1 MNIVKWFKDQSFF
14 KKMTMIY
21 VIFAVLPMIFVT
33 AYNYI
38 QTSRILQEKSYQ
50 DMQQN
55 METTGKSLE
64 TFFESYSTIM
74 DLLYT
79 NQTMYNY
86 LGIDYTELSYGEMFY
101 YTDRQLLH
109 NTLSLFPS
117 IHRIRFYSD
126 NDTLPRDNYYF
137 YQLDQLPGGFQE
149 KASKK
154 AGSAVAG
161 GIVKEGGKKYAGL
174 IRKMNYYS
182 SGGIE
187 NYLVILVDTQEL
199 SERLLQ
205 NSGSRQTY
213 LIEAGGQILAASDV
227 KAEGRRLS
235 GFIPEWR
242 RIADCGGSYTLEQ
255 ADGPVICMSLDVGMG
270 MKLVMTE
277 DQESLL
283 KEAEAVTRRIRTV
296 FAVSSLLVFGAIYL
310 YGRMSAARVDKVVYA
325 AKRLGEGQ
333 FDYILRDMGGDE
345 IGQIAGAFNLLNE
358 RIQIL
363 IQDNYEKKLMIK
375 SSEMNLLQEQI
386 NPHFL
391 YNALSVISS
400 MSMRENGKRTVECL
414 RYLADFY
421 RISLNKG
428 REVISIEQ
436 ELDLLQNYMKIQ
448 KIRFGEDVV
457 IRYEVDEDVLQC
469 RTIKLIL
476 QPLVEN
482 AIHHGRREEEVLTV
496 GVSVRRREERVI
508 YEVCDDGLGIEPE
521 KLVQLRTELKQSQEG
536 YGLKNVDIRVK
547 LRYGEGYGVSIMS
560 IPDKGTCVRVEIPA
574 EQG

>member
-1 MNIVKWFKDQSFF
+1 
-14 KKMTMIY
+14 MTMIY

-55 METTGKSLE
+55 METAGKSLE

-277 DQESLL
+277 DQKSLL

-457 IRYEVDEDVLQC
+457 IRYEADEDVLQC

-560 IPDKGTCVRVEIPA
+560 IPDKGTCVRV
-574 EQG
+574 

>member
-1 MNIVKWFKDQSFF
+1 
-14 KKMTMIY
+14 MTMIY

-55 METTGKSLE
+55 METAGKSLE

-117 IHRIRFYSD
+117 INRIRFYSD

-137 YQLDQLPGGFQE
+137 YQLYQLPGGFQE

-277 DQESLL
+277 DQKSLL

-457 IRYEVDEDVLQC
+457 IRYEADEDVLQC

>member
-1 MNIVKWFKDQSFF
+1 
-14 KKMTMIY
+14 MTMIY

-325 AKRLGEGQ
+325 AKRLSDGQ

>member
-1 MNIVKWFKDQSFF
+1 
-14 KKMTMIY
+14 MTMIY

-55 METTGKSLE
+55 METAGKSLE

-86 LGIDYTELSYGEMFY
+86 LGIDYTELSYGEIFY

-277 DQESLL
+277 DQKSLL

-457 IRYEVDEDVLQC
+457 IRYEADEDVLQC

>member
-1 MNIVKWFKDQSFF
+1 
-14 KKMTMIY
+14 MTMIY
-21 VIFAVLPMIFVT
+21 VIFAVLPMVFVT

-86 LGIDYTELSYGEMFY
+86 LGIDYTDLSYGEMFY

-126 NDTLPRDNYYF
+126 NETLPRDNYYF

-277 DQESLL
+277 DQKSLL

-457 IRYEVDEDVLQC
+457 IRYEADEDVLQC

>member
-1 MNIVKWFKDQSFF
+1 
-14 KKMTMIY
+14 MTMIY

-277 DQESLL
+277 DQKSLL

-457 IRYEVDEDVLQC
+457 IRYEADEDVLQC

-482 AIHHGRREEEVLTV
+482 AIHHGRREEEALTV

>member
-1 MNIVKWFKDQSFF
+1 
-14 KKMTMIY
+14 MTMIY

-55 METTGKSLE
+55 METAGKSLE

-277 DQESLL
+277 DQKSLL

-325 AKRLGEGQ
+325 AKRLGDGQ

-457 IRYEVDEDVLQC
+457 IRYEADEDVLQC

>member
-1 MNIVKWFKDQSFF
+1 
-14 KKMTMIY
+14 MTMIY
-21 VIFAVLPMIFVT
+21 VIFAVLPMVFVT

-86 LGIDYTELSYGEMFY
+86 LGIDYTDLSYGEMFY

-126 NDTLPRDNYYF
+126 NETLPRDNYYF

-149 KASKK
+149 KASKR

-255 ADGPVICMSLDVGMG
+255 ADGPVICMALDVGMG

-283 KEAEAVTRRIRTV
+283 KEAEAVTRRIRAI

-310 YGRMSAARVDKVVYA
+310 YGRKSAARVDKVVYA
-325 AKRLGEGQ
+325 ARKLGDGQ
-333 FDYILRDMGGDE
+333 FDYMLRDMGGDE
-345 IGQIAGAFNLLNE
+345 IGQIADAFNLLNE

-436 ELDLLQNYMKIQ
+436 ELELLQNYMKIQ

-457 IRYEVDEDVLQC
+457 IRYEADEDVLQC

-496 GVSVRRREERVI
+496 VVSVRRREERVV

>member
-1 MNIVKWFKDQSFF
+1 
-14 KKMTMIY
+14 MTMIY

-277 DQESLL
+277 DQKSLL

-457 IRYEVDEDVLQC
+457 IRYEADEDVLQC

>member
-1 MNIVKWFKDQSFF
+1 
-14 KKMTMIY
+14 MTMIY

-55 METTGKSLE
+55 METAGKSLE

-277 DQESLL
+277 DQKSLL

-333 FDYILRDMGGDE
+333 FDYILRDMGWDE

-457 IRYEVDEDVLQC
+457 IRYEADEDVLQC

>member
-1 MNIVKWFKDQSFF
+1 
-14 KKMTMIY
+14 MTMIY

-55 METTGKSLE
+55 METAGKSLE

-86 LGIDYTELSYGEMFY
+86 LGIDYTDLSYGEMFY

-277 DQESLL
+277 DQKSLL

-457 IRYEVDEDVLQC
+457 IRYEADEDVLQC

>member
-1 MNIVKWFKDQSFF
+1 
-14 KKMTMIY
+14 MTMIY
-21 VIFAVLPMIFVT
+21 VIFAVLPMVFVT

-126 NDTLPRDNYYF
+126 NETLPRDNYYF

-255 ADGPVICMSLDVGMG
+255 ADGPVICMALDVGMG

-283 KEAEAVTRRIRTV
+283 KEAEAVTRRIRAI

-310 YGRMSAARVDKVVYA
+310 YGRKSAARVDKVVYA
-325 AKRLGEGQ
+325 ARKLGDGQ
-333 FDYILRDMGGDE
+333 FDYMLRDMGGDE
-345 IGQIAGAFNLLNE
+345 IGQIADAFNLLNE

-436 ELDLLQNYMKIQ
+436 ELELLQNYMKIQ

-457 IRYEVDEDVLQC
+457 IRYEADEDVLQC

-496 GVSVRRREERVI
+496 VVSVRRREERVV

>member
-1 MNIVKWFKDQSFF
+1 
-14 KKMTMIY
+14 MTMIY

-277 DQESLL
+277 DQKSLL

-325 AKRLGEGQ
+325 AKRLGDGQ

>member
-21 VIFAVLPMIFVT
+21 VIFAVLPMVFVT

-86 LGIDYTELSYGEMFY
+86 LGIDYTDLSYGEMFY

-126 NDTLPRDNYYF
+126 NETLPRDYF

-255 ADGPVICMSLDVGMG
+255 ADGPVICMALDVGMG

-283 KEAEAVTRRIRTV
+283 KEAEAVTRRIRAI

-310 YGRMSAARVDKVVYA
+310 YGRKSAARVDKVVYA
-325 AKRLGEGQ
+325 ARKLGDGQ
-333 FDYILRDMGGDE
+333 FDYMLRDMGGDE
-345 IGQIAGAFNLLNE
+345 IGQIADAFNLLNE

-457 IRYEVDEDVLQC
+457 IRYEADEDVLQC

-496 GVSVRRREERVI
+496 GVSVRRREERVV

>member
-1 MNIVKWFKDQSFF
+1 
-14 KKMTMIY
+14 MTMIY

-325 AKRLGEGQ
+325 AKRLGDGQ

-457 IRYEVDEDVLQC
+457 IRYEADEDVLQC

>member
-1 MNIVKWFKDQSFF
+1 
-14 KKMTMIY
+14 MTMIY

-86 LGIDYTELSYGEMFY
+86 LGIDYTDLSYGEMFY

-161 GIVKEGGKKYAGL
+161 GIVKEGEKKYAGL

-277 DQESLL
+277 DQKSLL

-457 IRYEVDEDVLQC
+457 IRYEADEDVLQC

>member
-1 MNIVKWFKDQSFF
+1 
-14 KKMTMIY
+14 MTMIY

-277 DQESLL
+277 DQKSLL

-325 AKRLGEGQ
+325 AKRLGDGQ

-457 IRYEVDEDVLQC
+457 IRYEADEDVLQC

>member
-1 MNIVKWFKDQSFF
+1 
-14 KKMTMIY
+14 MTMIY

-55 METTGKSLE
+55 METAGKSLE

-117 IHRIRFYSD
+117 IHRISFYSD

-277 DQESLL
+277 DQKSLL

-457 IRYEVDEDVLQC
+457 IRYEADEDVLQC

>member
-1 MNIVKWFKDQSFF
+1 
-14 KKMTMIY
+14 MTMIY
-21 VIFAVLPMIFVT
+21 VIFAVLPMVFVT

-277 DQESLL
+277 DQKSLL

-457 IRYEVDEDVLQC
+457 IRYEADEDVLQC

>member
-1 MNIVKWFKDQSFF
+1 
-14 KKMTMIY
+14 MTMIY

-325 AKRLGEGQ
+325 AKRLGDGQ

-457 IRYEVDEDVLQC
+457 IRYEADEDVLQC

-560 IPDKGTCVRVEIPA
+560 IPNKGTCVRVEIPA

>member
-1 MNIVKWFKDQSFF
+1 
-14 KKMTMIY
+14 MTMIY

-55 METTGKSLE
+55 METAGKSLE

-277 DQESLL
+277 DQKSLL

-457 IRYEVDEDVLQC
+457 IRYEADEDVLQC

-496 GVSVRRREERVI
+496 GGSVRRREERVI

>member
-55 METTGKSLE
+55 METAGKSLE

-277 DQESLL
+277 DQKSLL

-386 NPHFL
+386 NPHFFFFF
-391 YNALSVISS
+391 LSVISS

-457 IRYEVDEDVLQC
+457 IRYEADEDVLQC

>member
-1 MNIVKWFKDQSFF
+1 
-14 KKMTMIY
+14 MTMIY

-55 METTGKSLE
+55 METAGKSLE

-117 IHRIRFYSD
+117 INRIRFYSD

-277 DQESLL
+277 DQKSLL

-457 IRYEVDEDVLQC
+457 IRYEADEDVLQC

>member
-1 MNIVKWFKDQSFF
+1 
-14 KKMTMIY
+14 
-21 VIFAVLPMIFVT
+21 
-33 AYNYI
+33 
-38 QTSRILQEKSYQ
+38 
-50 DMQQN
+50 
-55 METTGKSLE
+55 MEGTFGNARNGK
-64 TFFESYSTIM
+64 
-74 DLLYT
+74 
-79 NQTMYNY
+79 
-86 LGIDYTELSYGEMFY
+86 
-101 YTDRQLLH
+101 
-109 NTLSLFPS
+109 
-117 IHRIRFYSD
+117 
-126 NDTLPRDNYYF
+126 
-137 YQLDQLPGGFQE
+137 GG
-149 KASKK
+149 
-154 AGSAVAG
+154 
-161 GIVKEGGKKYAGL
+161 
-174 IRKMNYYS
+174 
-182 SGGIE
+182 
-187 NYLVILVDTQEL
+187 
-199 SERLLQ
+199 
-205 NSGSRQTY
+205 
-213 LIEAGGQILAASDV
+213 
-227 KAEGRRLS
+227 
-235 GFIPEWR
+235 W
-242 RIADCGGSYTLEQ
+242 
-255 ADGPVICMSLDVGMG
+255 
-270 MKLVMTE
+270 
-277 DQESLL
+277 
-283 KEAEAVTRRIRTV
+283 
-296 FAVSSLLVFGAIYL
+296 
-310 YGRMSAARVDKVVYA
+310 
-325 AKRLGEGQ
+325 
-333 FDYILRDMGGDE
+333 

-457 IRYEVDEDVLQC
+457 IRYEADEDVLQC

>member
-1 MNIVKWFKDQSFF
+1 
-14 KKMTMIY
+14 MTMIY

-296 FAVSSLLVFGAIYL
+296 FAVSLLLVFGAIYL

-325 AKRLGEGQ
+325 AKRLGDGQ

>member
-1 MNIVKWFKDQSFF
+1 
-14 KKMTMIY
+14 MTMIY

-55 METTGKSLE
+55 METAGKSLE

-213 LIEAGGQILAASDV
+213 LREAGGQILAASDV

-277 DQESLL
+277 DQKSLL

-457 IRYEVDEDVLQC
+457 IRYEADEDVLQC

>member
-21 VIFAVLPMIFVT
+21 VIFAVLPMVFVT

-86 LGIDYTELSYGEMFY
+86 LGIDYTDLSYGEMFY

-126 NDTLPRDNYYF
+126 NETLPRDNYYF
-137 YQLDQLPGGFQE
+137 YQLDRLPGGFQE

-255 ADGPVICMSLDVGMG
+255 ADGPVICMALDVGMG

-283 KEAEAVTRRIRTV
+283 KEAEAVTRRIRAI

-310 YGRMSAARVDKVVYA
+310 YGRKSAARVDKVVYA
-325 AKRLGEGQ
+325 ARKLGDGQ
-333 FDYILRDMGGDE
+333 FDYMLRDMGGDE
-345 IGQIAGAFNLLNE
+345 IGQIADAFNLLNE

-457 IRYEVDEDVLQC
+457 IRYEADEDVLQC

-496 GVSVRRREERVI
+496 VVSVKRREGRIV